1 MLEVI
6 SNCNYEDS
14 KTRILSRLTSHIS
27 KDTYPILKSFI
38 IGEFQVTFLPRS
50 DKPAVIPPEVKAK
63 LPNSVFSIRI
73 QIVKDP
79 GASNESPKVVINLVC
94 DENDKDQ
101 LPEKRKKIYDG
112 NGKDQLPEKRK
123 KRYDGNGKDQLP
135 EKQKKVTQFTNLVNP
150 GTSVGQSELAKH
162 LISNEKLMESVPSTS
177 SCSSIVPGSISGLSR
192 LQITRPRAPLTIV
205 PVIGNQNISSP
216 CISVHHSEPKP
227 GNHINSTALSPL
239 NQLGGQVVDTITSS
253 QSINILT
260 SGVTTTTTVTNT
272 DKFQTLSGC
281 IPKGISMQAPQN
293 TLINSVLK
301 PSSQSVPISSYS
313 VLGTYSNLEIAR
325 NKLSDI
331 VKNNM
336 VQPNIGQADPQNL
349 KRKISE
355 ELLVPDPK
363 KSKIENVSSPIQSVP
378 GSNIVQLNAPPVPSV
393 NKDSDNS
400 IGQIS
405 VLRCV
410 RCNMILTAEDITS
423 WVLSQ
428 ESVQE
433 KICVKC
439 RIGKKQIANIQVKLV
454 STTQCTS
461 SSPPVVIDVDE
472 PTASTDHVIK
482 SELETVKKDCVKTSG
497 GKTKTM
503 HYITEQVEEYSLQLD
518 CEDGKSLEIVP
529 NKKSTESKEEKASLK
544 QVIDLDSDNECIA
557 ENSKPSKDS
566 LKPTIDLDNDN
577 ECIAENAKP
586 SKTSLK
592 PTIGLDNGNE
602 CIAENSKPSKR
613 KYDEVT
619 KVVESIPGSASE
631 IEQEDEL
638 EAAIRDAQDDYD
650 NIMRNLSDGNESQ
663 ESDDQNDLTSMKGNV
678 IVIDDDDDDDD
689 VDVLKR
695 KSDKVK
701 SDEPVAKRSNMQS
714 SNDEEDVDVLTFSEV
729 SMLEDIMLKVGWS
742 FAFMW
747 ENDSE

>member
-27 KDTYPILKSFI
+27 KETYPILKSFI

-50 DKPAVIPPEVKAK
+50 DKPALIPPEVKAK

-79 GASNESPKVVINLVC
+79 GASSESPKVVINLVC
-94 DENDKDQ
+94 DENDKEQ
-101 LPEKRKKIYDG
+101 LPEKQKKIYD
-112 NGKDQLPEKRK
+112 K
-123 KRYDGNGKDQLP
+123 NGKDQLP
-135 EKQKKVTQFTNLVNP
+135 EKQKKITQVTNLVNP
-150 GTSVGQSELAKH
+150 VTSVGQSELAKH
-162 LISNEKLMESVPSTS
+162 LISTEKFMESAPSTS

-192 LQITRPRAPLTIV
+192 LQITRPSAPLMVV
-205 PVIGNQNISSP
+205 PVIGNQSIISSP

-227 GNHINSTALSPL
+227 GNHINSTALPHL
-239 NQLGGQVVDTITSS
+239 NQLGGQVVDTITSF
-253 QSINILT
+253 QPINILT
-260 SGVTTTTTVTNT
+260 SGITTTTVTNT

-293 TLINSVLK
+293 TLINTVLK

-331 VKNNM
+331 VKNNT
-336 VQPNIGQADPQNL
+336 VQPNVGQDDPQNL

-363 KSKIENVSSPIQSVP
+363 KSKIENVPSPIQSVP
-378 GSNIVQLNAPPVPSV
+378 GSNIVHAPPVPSV

-410 RCNMILTAEDITS
+410 RCNVILTAEDITN

-439 RIGKKQIANIQVKLV
+439 RISKTQITNIQVKLA

-472 PTASTDHVIK
+472 PATSTDHVKK

-497 GKTKTM
+497 DKTKTM
-503 HYITEQVEEYSLQLD
+503 HYFTEQVEEYSLQID
-518 CEDGKSLEIVP
+518 CEDGESLEIVP

-557 ENSKPSKDS
+557 ENSKPSKTS

-577 ECIAENAKP
+577 ECIAENYKP
-586 SKTSLK
+586 SKASLK

-663 ESDDQNDLTSMKGNV
+663 ESDDQNDLTSTKRNV

-689 VDVLKR
+689 DHVDVLKR
-695 KSDKVK
+695 KSDKIK

-729 SMLEDIMLKVGWS
+729 SM
-742 FAFMW
+742 
-747 ENDSE
+747 